1 MLPVLPTPA
10 SPGGPRR
17 WLPLLLAPLLALML
31 SGCMGSAMPP
41 RRVVL
46 EALNLQIGLTQ
57 AAIAE
62 ALDLEAQA
70 TPELSRVR
78 VERQQPLSIAGLPGV
93 RLSGHFD
100 WRLAGDAFRVDTPFE
115 LYLQRGERR
124 QSWRLARPVRG
135 QDGDQHWLSDPLPLS
150 PAGRS

>member
-17 WLPLLLAPLLALML
+17 WLALLIAPLLALAL
-31 SGCMGSAMPP
+31 SGCLGSATPP

-62 ALDLEAQA
+62 ALDLEPQPQ
-70 TPELSRVR
+70 PELSRVR
-78 VERQQPLSIAGLPGV
+78 VEQQQKLSIGERPGV
-93 RLSGHFD
+93 RLSGRFD
-100 WRLAGDAFRVDTPFE
+100 WRLAGDSFRLDTPFE
-115 LYLQRGERR
+115 LYLLRGERR
-124 QSWRLARPVRG
+124 QSWRLARPIG
-135 QDGDQHWLSDPLPLS
+135 QRDGEQQWLSDPLPLES
-150 PAGRS
+150 SRRG